1 MNELEQEFKDNFSN
15 PPREAK
21 FSDDPLWESQAWLLR
36 TKMKFGDDIQ
46 EFWDTTQGQITTYVK
61 KLNSEDQ
68 KRATAEVAQVFN
80 LALRTGFSSCNDQVD
95 GLLQQVFQVNNE
107 EESPMIEEASVR
119 DAPPH
124 SPRKTADLYLIPTG
138 PANIISLV
146 DAVDEDSVSYKV
158 GLDPPEMAI
167 QRLQPEPVR
176 QKDPEPSQRF
186 IATEEAPEIIDVTN
200 DPDEF
205 NDIDDIEQGSR
216 SDESDN
222 VSSGSGKL
230 SLTDILL
237 QSYLP
242 HIEDTT
248 ERAPWSSALAA
259 YEEPTMP
266 VVSYPAKHLLSSLGL
281 VSTPSGRIEDF
292 GLPEAESREDT
303 AAFGRLGVDP
313 IDLAGHGS
321 QMEPIDLTMMTN
333 R

>member
-1 MNELEQEFKDNFSN
+1 MDELEQEFKNNFSN
-15 PPREAK
+15 LPREGK

-36 TKMKFGDDIQ
+36 TRMKFGDDIQ

-68 KRATAEVAQVFN
+68 KKATAEVAQIFN
-80 LALRTGFSSCNDQVD
+80 LALRTGFTSCNDQVD
-95 GLLQQVFQVNNE
+95 GLLQQVFQVNNAE
-107 EESPMIEEASVR
+107 QSPMIEEDSVR
-119 DAPPH
+119 DAPPP
-124 SPRKTADLYLIPTG
+124 SPRRTADLYLIPTG

-146 DAVDEDSVSYKV
+146 DAADEDSVSYRV
-158 GLDPPEMAI
+158 GHDPPEMAI

-205 NDIDDIEQGSR
+205 NDIERGSR

-222 VSSGSGKL
+222 ESSGSGRL

-242 HIEDTT
+242 DTEDTT
-248 ERAPWSSALAA
+248 ERAPWASELAA

-266 VVSYPAKHLLSSLGL
+266 VVFYSAKHLLSSLGL
-281 VSTPSGRIEDF
+281 VSNPSGTIEDF

-321 QMEPIDLTMMTN
+321 HMEPIDLTMYSLTY
-333 R
+333 